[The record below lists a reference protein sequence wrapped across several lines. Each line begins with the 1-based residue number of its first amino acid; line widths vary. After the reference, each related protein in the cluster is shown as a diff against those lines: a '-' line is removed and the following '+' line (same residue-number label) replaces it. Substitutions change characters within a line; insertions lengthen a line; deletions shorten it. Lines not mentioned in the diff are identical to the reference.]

1 MITFDDFTEEE
12 LMKLSLLR
20 GETEGPCMFCK
31 TPTKYVE
38 YCAEARICSPQ
49 CYGKLQD
56 WYIELSKEVTS
67 NIRFVAPR
75 GNKKST
81 ATIRSLFGLE
91 PIELTEVNI
100 E

>member
-1 MITFDDFTEEE
+1 MITFDDFTDEE

-20 GETEGPCMFCK
+20 GETEGPCIFCK

-38 YCAEARICSPQ
+38 YCGE
-49 CYGKLQD
+49 LQD